1 MPKDRKHIRVKIDV
15 EQGAQTVWVR
25 REEGIDLYV
34 LVVFFEEPLFG
45 DFEFATS
52 AQYMKVKEARIYAD
66 RINKKGEIDLH
77 YWRPHY

>member
-1 MPKDRKHIRVKIDV
+1 MPQDRKHIRVKIDK
-15 EQGAQTVWVR
+15 EQGAQVIWVR
-25 REEGIDLYV
+25 REEKTDLYI
-34 LVVFFEEPLFG
+34 LVVFFIEPLFG

-52 AQYMKVKEARIYAD
+52 SKYMKRKEADIYAS